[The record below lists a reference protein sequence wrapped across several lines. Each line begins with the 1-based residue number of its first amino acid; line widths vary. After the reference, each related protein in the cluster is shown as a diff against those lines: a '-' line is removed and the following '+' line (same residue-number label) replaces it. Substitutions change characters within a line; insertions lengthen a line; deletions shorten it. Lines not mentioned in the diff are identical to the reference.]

1 MIINSTT
8 TAKEHKSSDIYRI
21 LWLKGQNEAKLTEI
35 EKGLPLVPFSGQL
48 IRAHELLKLPL
59 RHMF

>member
-1 MIINSTT
+1 MIINSTA
-8 TAKEHKSSDIYRI
+8 TAKEFCYYI
-21 LWLKGQNEAKLTEI
+21 LLWHKGQNEPKLTEI
-35 EKGLPLVPFSGQL
+35 EKGLPLVPLSGQL